1 MGGIF
6 FYGAMRDSSLDSAR
20 NDNLVSLAIYRTS
33 DECS

>member
-6 FYGAMRDSSLDSAR
+6 FYGAMRDPSLDSVR
-20 NDNLVSLAIYRTS
+20 NDSLVSLVIYRTS